1 VINDSEGSSDDDEG
15 AQPVAAQKGR
25 TKMNNRVQSEMVSAR
40 VRKSAVIPSPITDDE
55 PPEVGNLLGFDPFAP
70 LPETKVVHASPSKTA
85 ANKVKNNNN
94 KRTKIS
100 SSPVHDPKPLSA
112 SSLPPTF
119 GAPNPFQSL
128 TPVPFNLNPSMN
140 QYNNY
145 NTPFTPQV
153 LSSSNPPALS
163 GSNPSL
169 SGSNPYMI
177 SQQVPNSQL
186 APNPFT
192 SFPQIQAQGQQF
204 PQPFYN
210 AGQANFN
217 ASTQQTQFTGQATVP
232 NFNASTQQ
240 TQFTGQATVSN
251 TNPFMQMN
259 NNNIFGGGFQST
271 NPVQGNIYFG

>member
-1 VINDSEGSSDDDEG
+1 
-15 AQPVAAQKGR
+15 
-25 TKMNNRVQSEMVSAR
+25 
-40 VRKSAVIPSPITDDE
+40 
-55 PPEVGNLLGFDPFAP
+55 
-70 LPETKVVHASPSKTA
+70 
-85 ANKVKNNNN
+85 
-94 KRTKIS
+94 
-100 SSPVHDPKPLSA
+100 
-112 SSLPPTF
+112 
-119 GAPNPFQSL
+119 
-128 TPVPFNLNPSMN
+128 MN

-145 NTPFTPQV
+145 NTPFP

-163 GSNPSL
+163 ASNPSL

-192 SFPQIQAQGQQF
+192 SFPQAQGQQF

-210 AGQANFN
+210 AGQA
-217 ASTQQTQFTGQATVP
+217 